1 VFVVFETK
9 SSFFALINQF
19 LLFFLFLSIIKQNKK
34 IIGRRKHSSLKKK
47 KISASHKARE
57 EGAKSIHNPEAKNA
71 RKRKGSS
78 FFTDTTLFFYRIRSR
93 ESTFSHPKLLRD
105 FDSIVK

>member
-1 VFVVFETK
+1 MFVVFETK

-71 RKRKGSS
+71 RKKKR
-78 FFTDTTLFFYRIRSR
+78 FLLLHRYDALLLPNTIER
-93 ESTFSHPKLLRD
+93 EHIFSPET
-105 FDSIVK
+105 IA

>member
-71 RKRKGSS
+71 RKKKR
-78 FFTDTTLFFYRIRSR
+78 FPLLHRYDALLLPNTIER
-93 ESTFSHPKLLRD
+93 EHIFSPET
-105 FDSIVK
+105 IA

>member
-34 IIGRRKHSSLKKK
+34 IIGRRKHSSLSKKKDLGISQSERGGGEINPQSRGEKRAKKK
-47 KISASHKARE
+47 KVPPSSQIRRSSSTEYDRE
-57 EGAKSIHNPEAKNA
+57 RAHFLTRNYCV
-71 RKRKGSS
+71 
-78 FFTDTTLFFYRIRSR
+78 TLIRS
-93 ESTFSHPKLLRD
+93 
-105 FDSIVK
+105 